1 MKKYLIGGINFGVI
15 NSGEGKGDGSIFVN
29 LFCPE
34 QGRTSEKMGTLVQMQ
49 LGHLSSIRED

>member
-1 MKKYLIGGINFGVI
+1 MFIIYPHSYAKTRKKYLIGGINFGVI

-34 QGRTSEKMGTLVQMQ
+34 QGST
-49 LGHLSSIRED
+49 